1 MEGQQKMKD
10 KVLHRLLKT
19 LPMLI
24 VLAVLAV
31 AAVWI
36 NRSGEE
42 RECDRFRPDGL
53 CAGKGDGRPVG

>member
-36 NRSGEE
+36 T
-42 RECDRFRPDGL
+42 GL
-53 CAGKGDGRPVG
+53 EKAGLRQILAGWSMRRQR